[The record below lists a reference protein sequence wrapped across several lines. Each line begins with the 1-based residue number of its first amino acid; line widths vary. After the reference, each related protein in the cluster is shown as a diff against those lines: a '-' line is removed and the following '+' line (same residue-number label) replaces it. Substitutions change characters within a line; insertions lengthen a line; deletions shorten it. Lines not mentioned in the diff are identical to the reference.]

1 MLFKAS
7 ILTFCASQLASL
19 AFGAPLEDSSA
30 IRARAPA
37 SFKHPGVVLD
47 IEQLDFIKSKVN
59 SGAQPWTNAY
69 NAMLSSNLG
78 STTRAANPTATV
90 ECGPTS
96 TPNNGCTEERTDA
109 LAAYTMSLAWYITGV
124 PKYAQKA
131 ISYMNAWANT
141 IKAHTNSNAPL
152 QTGWAGA
159 SWARAAEIIRHT
171 NAGWS
176 SADINKFE
184 NMLRDVYLSKLI
196 VGSSSNGNWE
206 LGELFSCFYPH
217 PFYPHLLMIDNFSL
231 LTPSLVM
238 MEAAIG
244 ISVFLNDPSSYD
256 TAMSKFSTRLQG
268 YVYLTQDGSLPKQAP
283 GSGSS
288 AASIKH
294 YWNDQQTFPES
305 GIAQET
311 CRDFVHT
318 GYGLASSSHVLE
330 TARIQ
335 GNDLYGGDLGT
346 RLRYGLG
353 FHTKYENGAAK
364 PSWLCDHPLVLGL
377 GPGE

>member
-7 ILTFCASQLASL
+7 ILTLCASQLASL
-19 AFGAPLEDSSA
+19 TFGAPLEDTSA
-30 IRARAPA
+30 TSLIQARAPA
-37 SFKHPGVVLD
+37 SFKHPGVFLD

-96 TPNNGCTEERTDA
+96 TPDNGCTEERTDA
-109 LAAYTMSLAWYITGV
+109 LAAYTMSLAWYITGL

-159 SWARAAEIIRHT
+159 SWARAAEIIRYT

-176 SADINKFE
+176 SADITKFE
-184 NMLRDVYLSKLI
+184 DMLRNVYLPKLI

-206 LGELFSCFYPH
+206 LGAPFSLAPILP
-217 PFYPHLLMIDNFSL
+217 PFSTSHLPMIDESSL
-231 LTPSLVM
+231 
-238 MEAAIG
+238 A
-244 ISVFLNDPSSYD
+244 D
-256 TAMSKFSTRLQG
+256 
-268 YVYLTQDGSLPKQAP
+268 
-283 GSGSS
+283 
-288 AASIKH
+288 SI
-294 YWNDQQTFPES
+294 
-305 GIAQET
+305 
-311 CRDFVHT
+311 
-318 GYGLASSSHVLE
+318 SSH
-330 TARIQ
+330 
-335 GNDLYGGDLGT
+335 DGGRSRHI
-346 RLRYGLG
+346 RLPQRPFKL
-353 FHTKYENGAAK
+353 
-364 PSWLCDHPLVLGL
+364 
-377 GPGE
+377 